1 MSKIVVFGA
10 NGGTGRLIVEQ
21 ALHAGHDVTA
31 AVRRPSGPGQ
41 IAADVQD
48 PASVA
53 AAVTGQDVVIS
64 AIGPPGRK
72 SLNLYSTAARAL
84 VAAMDHG
91 RLILITSSGVRPDDP
106 NFPLWYRVLART
118 LVKELYAD
126 MRLAEEIIQESALDW
141 TFVRPTRLLDKPAVD
156 TIRIENNQTPEGGWQ
171 IPRANVARFI
181 ITELEEDRWSHQAPT
196 LAL

>member
-31 AVRRPSGPGQ
+31 AVRRPTGPGE
-41 IAADVQD
+41 IAADVRD
-48 PASVA
+48 AGSVA

-64 AIGPPGRK
+64 AIGAPGRK
-72 SLNLYSTAARAL
+72 SLNLYSDAARAF

-91 RLILITSSGVRPDDP
+91 RLIVITSAGVRGDDP
-106 NFPLWYRVLART
+106 NFSLWYRVLAHT

-126 MRLAEEIIQESALDW
+126 MRQAEEIIRESALDW
-141 TFVRPTRLLDKPAVD
+141 TFVRPTRLVDKPATD
-156 TIRIENNQTPEGGWQ
+156 TIRAENNQTPAGGWQ
-171 IPRANVARFI
+171 VSRADVARFI
-181 ITELEEDRWSHQAPT
+181 VAELENPRWSGQAPT
-196 LAL
+196 LAI